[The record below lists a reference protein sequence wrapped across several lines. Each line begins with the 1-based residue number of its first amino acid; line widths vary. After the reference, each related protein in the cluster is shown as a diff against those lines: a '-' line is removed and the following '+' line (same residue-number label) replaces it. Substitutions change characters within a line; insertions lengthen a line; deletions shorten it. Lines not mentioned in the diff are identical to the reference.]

1 MANALAAI
9 TAQNYGR
16 GKPARARKSLWIAIS
31 FALGVSSV
39 FWLWAQLSPA
49 SMIGVF
55 TKDAGVIAA
64 GIPYFRSAS
73 YDYIMTALVFTLNGY
88 LNGRQKTIW
97 TMVSCTAGALLLR
110 IPMVAVF
117 GRIFGSDLGL
127 LGTIAPAVSGFMA
140 AYTLAY
146 VIIDGRRSKRL

>member
-1 MANALAAI
+1 M
-9 TAQNYGR
+9 
-16 GKPARARKSLWIAIS
+16 KSRVLSELRPYLIA
-31 FALGVSSV
+31 FVSSAV
-39 FWLWAQLSPA
+39 P
-49 SMIGVF
+49 
-55 TKDAGVIAA
+55 
-64 GIPYFRSAS
+64 
-73 YDYIMTALVFTLNGY
+73 ALVFTLNGY
-88 LNGRQKTIW
+88 LNGRQKTVW

-146 VIIDGRRSKRL
+146 VIIEGRRSKRL